1 MKDGLKKLKKTK
13 YFIWMLIFSTFFGV
27 TGCGKKQEDT
37 LQEITAEQLTES
49 DQNQA
54 DAGTGSSDGISE
66 DAGSSNGSGSSG
78 KTGSESAAGSGNASE
93 GSQNGTTIFVYVC
106 GAVEDA
112 GVYELPGDAR
122 IFDALEAA
130 GGVSTDAATEL
141 LNLAEMAE
149 DGMRIYVP
157 TVEEAEASGMSAM
170 DQTAE
175 TGSGTGQT
183 SNGKVNINTAGKE
196 ELMSL
201 RGIGEAKAES
211 ILKYRESHGKFG
223 SIEELMQID
232 GIKEGVFNKIKEDIT
247 I

>member
-1 MKDGLKKLKKTK
+1 MKNGLKKLKKMK
-13 YFIWMLIFSTFFGV
+13 YLTGMLILSVVFSTAA
-27 TGCGKKQEDT
+27 CGREQEDT
-37 LQEITAEQLTES
+37 LQEITSEQLQGS
-49 DQNQA
+49 DQIQGSTGEESTS
-54 DAGTGSSDGISE
+54 GTAENAKESEGSGTSDGT
-66 DAGSSNGSGSSG
+66 NQ
-78 KTGSESAAGSGNASE
+78 ESAAGGKRSD
-93 GSQNGTTIFVYVC
+93 GSQTEQTMFVYVC

-112 GVYELPGDAR
+112 GVYELPEDAR

-130 GGVSTDAATEL
+130 GGVSTNAATEL
-141 LNLAEMAE
+141 LNLAEQAE

-157 TVEEAEASGMSAM
+157 TREEAEVSGMNAM
-170 DQTAE
+170 DQTAGAG
-175 TGSGTGQT
+175 TGTGQT

-211 ILKYRESHGKFG
+211 ILKYRESHGKFS

>member
-1 MKDGLKKLKKTK
+1 
-13 YFIWMLIFSTFFGV
+13 MLIFSVLFAA
-27 TGCGKKQEDT
+27 TGCGKEQEDT
-37 LQEITAEQLTES
+37 LQEITAEQLKGT
-49 DQNQA
+49 DQDQA
-54 DAGTGSSDGISE
+54 DSSNGSSDGNNG
-66 DAGSSNGSGSSG
+66 DAGSSAASG
-78 KTGSESAAGSGNASE
+78 KADKTDQEPAAG
-93 GSQNGTTIFVYVC
+93 NGTTSDSSQKGATIFVYVC
-106 GAVEDA
+106 GAVEHA

-130 GGVSTDAATEL
+130 GGASTDAATEL
-141 LNLAEMAE
+141 LNLAGMAE

-157 TVEEAEASGMSAM
+157 TAEEAEASGMSAM
-170 DQTAE
+170 EQTAE
-175 TGSGTGQT
+175 TGSGTEQT
-183 SNGKVNINTAGKE
+183 SSGKVNINTAGKE

-232 GIKEGVFNKIKEDIT
+232 GIKEGVFNKIKENIT

>member
-1 MKDGLKKLKKTK
+1 MKDGLKELKKTK
-13 YFIWMLIFSTFFGV
+13 YLIWMLIFAVLFGA
-27 TGCGKKQEDT
+27 TGCGKEQEDT
-37 LQEITAEQLTES
+37 LQEITAEQLVES
-49 DQNQA
+49 DQNQKDA
-54 DAGTGSSDGISE
+54 SIGSSAGTSE
-66 DAGSSNGSGSSG
+66 SAGSSNGSGKSD
-78 KTGSESAAGSGNASE
+78 KTDSESAAGSGTLSE
-93 GSQNGTTIFVYVC
+93 GSQSGTTIFVYVC

-112 GVYELPGDAR
+112 GVYELPEDAR
-122 IFDALEAA
+122 IFDVLEAA
-130 GGVSTDAATEL
+130 GGVSEDAATEL
-141 LNLAEMAE
+141 LNLAELAE

-157 TVEEAEASGMSAM
+157 TKEEAEAFGMNAM
-170 DQTAE
+170 DQT
-175 TGSGTGQT
+175 TDVGTGTGQT

-211 ILKYRESHGKFG
+211 ILKYRESHGKFD